1 LQYESERVSLDAP
14 LKLAKPAWG
23 GEGITP
29 LWGTPAFHYDHAL
42 YSAPLNALVR
52 EVPYLH
58 HLREEGGVGSLGVG
72 GGVGEGSLNSLFGYD
87 LAAQRPIHVRWLI
100 TGLAESTF
108 LPSV

>member
-1 LQYESERVSLDAP
+1 MRP
-14 LKLAKPAWG
+14 LSWRSRRGG

-58 HLREEGGVGSLGVG
+58 HLREEGGVDHSALVVELG
-72 GGVGEGSLNSLFGYD
+72 
-87 LAAQRPIHVRWLI
+87 R
-100 TGLAESTF
+100 GL
-108 LPSV
+108 

>member
-1 LQYESERVSLDAP
+1 MVGKR
-14 LKLAKPAWG
+14 
-23 GEGITP
+23 
-29 LWGTPAFHYDHAL
+29 GTARLGSSAGTNPRICHGFHYDHAL

-58 HLREEGGVGSLGVG
+58 HLREEGGGGSLGVG